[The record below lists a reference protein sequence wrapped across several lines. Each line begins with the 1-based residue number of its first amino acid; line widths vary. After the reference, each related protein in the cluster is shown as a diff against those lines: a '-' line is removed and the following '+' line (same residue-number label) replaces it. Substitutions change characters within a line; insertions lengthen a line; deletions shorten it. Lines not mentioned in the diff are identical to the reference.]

1 MSENSS
7 CDTDDVSDYGDKI
20 PPEIV
25 EAAKE
30 VTLNLLPDKSK
41 RLYVSTYNNFKSWR
55 ATKKTTLFVEEVFLV
70 YFKDISKTI
79 SPPTLWNRFSM
90 LKTTIKTFD
99 KIDISTYHQLIAYIK
114 EKNAKHLKKK
124 SKIFTA
130 ENVSKFCNDATDEL
144 RLARKVNIL

>member
-55 ATKKTTLFVEEVFLV
+55 ATKKN
-70 YFKDISKTI
+70 DII
-79 SPPTLWNRFSM
+79 
-90 LKTTIKTFD
+90 
-99 KIDISTYHQLIAYIK
+99 
-114 EKNAKHLKKK
+114 
-124 SKIFTA
+124 
-130 ENVSKFCNDATDEL
+130 C
-144 RLARKVNIL
+144 

>member
-7 CDTDDVSDYGDKI
+7 CNTDDVSDYGDEI

-41 RLYVSTYNNFKSWR
+41 RLYASTYDNLKSWC
-55 ATKKTTLFVEEVFLV
+55 ATKKTTLFLEEVFLA
-70 YFKDISKTI
+70 YFKDMSKTI
-79 SPPTLWNRFSM
+79 SPPTSWNRFSM

-99 KIDISTYHQLIAYIK
+99 KIDISNYHQLTAYIK
-114 EKNAKHLKKK
+114 KKM
-124 SKIFTA
+124 
-130 ENVSKFCNDATDEL
+130 L
-144 RLARKVNIL
+144 NI